1 MDLPEDIVNMIC
13 NLEAKLRPKPGY
25 LEDLKTLFKYDEVRA
40 MYQDDT
46 SLMAHM
52 LRVLFY
58 TGGPRHDMA
67 LDVSLDL
74 NLEELWALL
83 TPEERNY
90 IIDNDL

>member
-1 MDLPEDIVNMIC
+1 
-13 NLEAKLRPKPGY
+13 
-25 LEDLKTLFKYDEVRA
+25 
-40 MYQDDT
+40 
-46 SLMAHM
+46 
-52 LRVLFY
+52 
-58 TGGPRHDMA
+58 MA